1 MKYISY
7 IKLIKYIKYIK
18 GVSSIKIHQAY
29 VMYYGS
35 NISTSIVS
43 TACIST
49 ITSTGGIVPS
59 RKAGND
65 LATLSE
71 VVADLGN

>member
-1 MKYISY
+1 
-7 IKLIKYIKYIK
+7 
-18 GVSSIKIHQAY
+18 
-29 VMYYGS
+29 MYYGS